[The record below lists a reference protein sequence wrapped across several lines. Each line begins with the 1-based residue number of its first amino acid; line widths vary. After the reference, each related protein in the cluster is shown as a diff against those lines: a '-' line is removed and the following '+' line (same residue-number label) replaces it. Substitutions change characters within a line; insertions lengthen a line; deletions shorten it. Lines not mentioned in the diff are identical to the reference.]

1 MYQQFFKRI
10 IDFLFSLAILFPLFL
25 PLLVIALVIKL
36 ESKGPIFFEQ
46 YRVGKDLKNF
56 KILKFR
62 TMTHIKRKVGNEPI
76 IGKAV
81 GVTKI
86 GFYLRRFKV
95 DEIPQLINVLLFQM
109 SLIGPRPCMPEQ
121 LLNMTE
127 NEKKR
132 YNIKPGLTGLS
143 QISGNIHLSWKERY
157 KLDLVYVN
165 NITFLNDFKILFR
178 TIFIVIKG
186 EEKFLNKPFQIRRR

>member
-1 MYQQFFKRI
+1 
-10 IDFLFSLAILFPLFL
+10 
-25 PLLVIALVIKL
+25 
-36 ESKGPIFFEQ
+36 
-46 YRVGKDLKNF
+46 
-56 KILKFR
+56 
-62 TMTHIKRKVGNEPI
+62 
-76 IGKAV
+76 
-81 GVTKI
+81 
-86 GFYLRRFKV
+86 
-95 DEIPQLINVLLFQM
+95 
-109 SLIGPRPCMPEQ
+109 MPEQ

>member
-1 MYQQFFKRI
+1 
-10 IDFLFSLAILFPLFL
+10 
-25 PLLVIALVIKL
+25 
-36 ESKGPIFFEQ
+36 
-46 YRVGKDLKNF
+46 
-56 KILKFR
+56 
-62 TMTHIKRKVGNEPI
+62 VGNEPI

-109 SLIGPRPCMPEQ
+109 SLIGPRPSMPEQ

>member
-1 MYQQFFKRI
+1 MYKQFFKRI
-10 IDFLFSLAILFPLFL
+10 IDFLFSLVIVFLLFV
-25 PLLVIALVIKL
+25 PLLAIALVIKL
-36 ESKGPIFFEQ
+36 ESKGPIFFKQ

>member
-1 MYQQFFKRI
+1 MYKQFFKRI
-10 IDFLFSLAILFPLFL
+10 IDFLFSLVIVFLLFV
-25 PLLVIALVIKL
+25 PLLAIALVIKL
-36 ESKGPIFFEQ
+36 ESKGPIFFKQ

-109 SLIGPRPCMPEQ
+109 SLIGPRPSMPEQ

>member
-25 PLLVIALVIKL
+25 PLLAIALVIKL

-81 GVTKI
+81 GITKI

-109 SLIGPRPCMPEQ
+109 SLIGPRPSVPEQ

-157 KLDLVYVN
+157 KLDLVYID
-165 NITFLNDFKILFR
+165 NITFLNDIKILFR
-178 TIFIVIKG
+178 TIFIVIEG
-186 EEKFLNKPFQIRRR
+186 EEKFLNKPFQIRKR